1 MRFIDLLTL
10 ILENLG
16 RRKARVGLTAVG
28 VVIGTAAIV
37 VLVSLAIGLQQS
49 ATESLWGI
57 GDLSLIQVMPTYA
70 ESFYGGMGGGGG
82 GMVAVEAAPGGS
94 GLPDSTVLVTD
105 QTLRDLAEIP
115 GVAGVYPRDWIQG
128 PTIINLGRLE
138 GYPQIVGVPPEF
150 LADMGYEVQSG
161 EVTLAR
167 GAVVAG
173 AMVSQQF
180 YDPRQRPGQEPP
192 PEPDLLGQPLK
203 LTLMKW
209 SEQAQT
215 EIRRQFQLRV
225 VGILGE
231 TRGEADYTMYMTLEE
246 VTALNQ
252 WFTSRRIDR
261 NRDGYPLAVVRVESP
276 AEVVKIADIIRGLG
290 YQTSTPAD
298 YVQGVNSFF
307 IVLQV
312 VFGGVGAIAMLV
324 AAIGIANTMTMAI
337 LERTREIGLMKAVG
351 ATNRDVLAVFLG
363 EAGGIG
369 LIGGLGGVG
378 LGWSAGQIINV
389 VGLAYLAGQTAVS
402 GGPPPSVA
410 VVTPSWLLVF
420 ALAFATLIGL
430 VSGLYPA
437 LRAATLVPVA
447 ALKYE

>member
-16 RRKARVGLTAVG
+16 RRKARVALTAVG

-49 ATESLWGI
+49 ATQSLWGI
-57 GDLSLIQVMPTYA
+57 GDLSLIQVMPTYS
-70 ESFYGGMGGGGG
+70 ESYFMEGRGGGGG
-82 GMVAVEAAPGGS
+82 GMVMEAFAGS
-94 GLPDSTVLVTD
+94 GQPDQTLLVTD

-115 GVAGVYPRDWIQG
+115 GVAGIYPRDWLQG
-128 PTIINLGRLE
+128 ATIINLGRLE
-138 GYPQIVGVPPEF
+138 GYPNIVGVPPEF
-150 LADMGYEVQSG
+150 LTDMGYELQSG
-161 EVTLAR
+161 EATLER
-167 GAVVAG
+167 GVVVVG

-180 YDPRQRPGQEPP
+180 YDPRQRPGQEAPP
-192 PEPDLLGQPLK
+192 QPELMGQPLK
-203 LTLMKW
+203 LTLMRW

-215 EIRRQFQLRV
+215 EVRRQFQLRV
-225 VGILGE
+225 AGVLAE
-231 TRGEADYTMYMTLEE
+231 TRGEADYSLYMTLDE
-246 VTALNQ
+246 VTTFNQ
-252 WFTSRRIDR
+252 WFNNRRIDR
-261 NRDGYPLAVVRVESP
+261 NRDGYPLAVVSVEDPSQ
-276 AEVVKIADIIRGLG
+276 VVKIADIIRGLG

-307 IVLQV
+307 VVLQV

-351 ATNRDVLAVFLG
+351 AANRDVLAVFLG

-369 LIGGLGGVG
+369 LIGGLGGIG

-410 VVTPSWLLVF
+410 VVTPPWLLLF

-430 VSGLYPA
+430 ASGLYPA

>member
-16 RRKARVGLTAVG
+16 RRKARVALTAVG

-49 ATESLWGI
+49 ATQSLWGI
-57 GDLSLIQVMPTYA
+57 GDLSLIQVMPTYS
-70 ESFYGGMGGGGG
+70 ESYFMEGRGGGGG
-82 GMVAVEAAPGGS
+82 GMVMEAFAGS
-94 GLPDSTVLVTD
+94 GQPDQTLLVTD

-115 GVAGVYPRDWIQG
+115 GVAGIYPRDWLQG
-128 PTIINLGRLE
+128 ATIINLGRLE
-138 GYPQIVGVPPEF
+138 GYPNIVGVPPEF
-150 LADMGYEVQSG
+150 LTDMGYELQSG
-161 EVTLAR
+161 EAALER
-167 GAVVAG
+167 GVVVVG

-180 YDPRQRPGQEPP
+180 YDPRQRPGQEAPP
-192 PEPDLLGQPLK
+192 QPELMGQPLK
-203 LTLMKW
+203 LTLMRW

-215 EIRRQFQLRV
+215 EVRRQFQLRV
-225 VGILGE
+225 AGVLAE
-231 TRGEADYTMYMTLEE
+231 TRGEADYSLYMTLDE
-246 VTALNQ
+246 VTTFNQ
-252 WFTSRRIDR
+252 WFNNRRIDR
-261 NRDGYPLAVVRVESP
+261 NRDGYPLAVVSVEDPSQ
-276 AEVVKIADIIRGLG
+276 VVKIADIIRGLG

-307 IVLQV
+307 VVLQV

-351 ATNRDVLAVFLG
+351 AANRDVLAVFLG

-369 LIGGLGGVG
+369 LIGGLGGIG

-410 VVTPSWLLVF
+410 VVTPPWLLLF

-430 VSGLYPA
+430 ASGLYPA

>member
-1 MRFIDLLTL
+1 MRLIDLLTL

-16 RRKARVGLTAVG
+16 RRKARVALTAVG

-49 ATESLWGI
+49 ATQSLWGI
-57 GDLSLIQVMPTYA
+57 GDLSLIQVMPTYS
-70 ESFYGGMGGGGG
+70 ESYFMEGRGGGGG
-82 GMVAVEAAPGGS
+82 GMVMEAFAGS
-94 GLPDSTVLVTD
+94 GQPDQTLLVTD

-115 GVAGVYPRDWIQG
+115 GVAGIYPRDWLQG
-128 PTIINLGRLE
+128 ATIINLGRLE
-138 GYPQIVGVPPEF
+138 GYPNIVGVPPEF
-150 LADMGYEVQSG
+150 LTDMGYELQSG
-161 EVTLAR
+161 EATLER
-167 GAVVAG
+167 GVVVVG

-180 YDPRQRPGQEPP
+180 YDPRQRPGQEAPP
-192 PEPDLLGQPLK
+192 QPELMGQPLK
-203 LTLMKW
+203 LTLMRW

-215 EIRRQFQLRV
+215 EVRRQFQLRV
-225 VGILGE
+225 AGVLAE
-231 TRGEADYTMYMTLEE
+231 TRGEADYSLYMTLDE
-246 VTALNQ
+246 VTTFNQ
-252 WFTSRRIDR
+252 WFNNRRIDR
-261 NRDGYPLAVVRVESP
+261 NRDGYPLAVVSVEDPSQ
-276 AEVVKIADIIRGLG
+276 VVKIADIIRGLG

-307 IVLQV
+307 VVLQV

-351 ATNRDVLAVFLG
+351 AANRDVLAVFLG

-369 LIGGLGGVG
+369 LIGGLGGIG

-410 VVTPSWLLVF
+410 VVTPPWLLLF

-430 VSGLYPA
+430 ASGLYPA